1 MLNRVSDVNRG
12 RIPIPMSLKLRS
24 KMFRDFTSPSGSRLT
39 RAMRDRACS
48 IRPPAVIECLHQRI
62 NIDLDIAGPQRF
74 DQLLPRG
81 DAEISVGAMPSEV
94 ASGSAKDS
102 SPIIRSNST
111 NSESPTRQAAKC
123 IRLPR
128 PQDW

>member
-24 KMFRDFTSPSGSRLT
+24 KMFRRLHVSV
-39 RAMRDRACS
+39 R
-48 IRPPAVIECLHQRI
+48 IPPAPCNAGQGLLHPPPVVIECLHQRI

-111 NSESPTRQAAKC
+111 NSESPTRQAARC
-123 IRLPR
+123 IR
-128 PQDW
+128 